1 MFELSEE
8 FPCVLRTTASKVAVL
23 RLLESARPCD
33 CSRDD
38 LCLNL
43 LENYGHSLFPFH
55 AGSFC
60 FVCCVF
66 VLYLPS
72 CIFSQL
78 FTCATVLQVSELPC
92 TCLG

>member
-33 CSRDD
+33 CSRDA

-60 FVCCVF
+60 FVLLCVLC
-66 VLYLPS
+66 V
-72 CIFSQL
+72 CIV
-78 FTCATVLQVSELPC
+78 TA
-92 TCLG
+92 

>member
-33 CSRDD
+33 CSRNA

-43 LENYGHSLFPFH
+43 LENYGHSLCLVLD
-55 AGSFC
+55 GSFC
-60 FVCCVF
+60 FVLLCVLCVYF
-66 VLYLPS
+66 VP
-72 CIFSQL
+72 
-78 FTCATVLQVSELPC
+78 A
-92 TCLG
+92 